1 MLLTNARDL
10 HARIRSR
17 LDAPES
23 GFALITVIGIM
34 AITVIIAMAIT
45 GSAINAVSFTTSTR
59 AGVQARATA
68 DAGIDTAWVSM
79 SKGAFTCAGSGSL
92 EGGSYSTTTSYF
104 AASGT
109 ALSCVGGV
117 ASGVPAKAVVNAR
130 GVAANAGVAGGSSGN
145 ERNLTALFDI
155 VVDPGT
161 VVLDEVVFT
170 EGDMHLNNN
179 VNFTDTTGKAN
190 LYSNSN
196 ISCAANDPKVQGS
209 VYVQGNF
216 TAPNQCKVSGTVWAG
231 GEVSLSSQVS
241 VQGDVYSAGGAP
253 GGSASIN
260 LGTAF
265 VAGSVVANGDV
276 VLNGNS
282 NQQYCPLNGY
292 NAKVCGSIVSLEST
306 ISIGNGGKVGGG
318 LYARGNVDLGTTN
331 SERIV
336 GGNVVSNAGSLQASN
351 YGNSGYRVGGYVA
364 VRGTSD
370 LPKERIG
377 NAASSCSASAG
388 FVACNPVNPATPM
401 AAIPAALNFPTNT
414 RVVAPPRQSLPRI
427 NMYPDSAL
435 AAKWA
440 GWTVQH
446 VACAAAKA
454 TIAAGHS
461 GKLLLVVDGCTSPIE
476 WENTTISLK
485 GDLAIMSPAG
495 FNTRNDN
502 TINST
507 VAGVKHNLLWIV
519 PSDATLASGANLATW
534 TAPIATDPSYTKPSC
549 PSGAFGDININ
560 KLRITDVKTFMYTPC
575 DLIMSN
581 EIVGFTGQMYSGTSA
596 MPSNSTFVMEQMS
609 VPGATAGAGGT
620 ATVTATQTA
629 RFDARDAR

>member
-1 MLLTNARDL
+1 MLLRL
-10 HARIRSR
+10 FKRLRGSIRSR
-17 LDAPES
+17 LAAAES

-34 AITVIIAMAIT
+34 AVTVIIAMAIT

-59 AGVQARATA
+59 ASVQARATA

-79 SKGAFTCAGSGSL
+79 SKGAFTCTASGSL
-92 EGGSYSTTTSYF
+92 EGGTFSTTTAYF
-104 AASGT
+104 GASGA
-109 ALSCVGGV
+109 ALSCGGGV
-117 ASGVPAKAVVNAR
+117 VAGVPARAVVNSR
-130 GVAANAGVAGGSSGN
+130 GVAANAGVAGSTAGN

-161 VVLDEVVFT
+161 VILDEAVFS

-179 VNFTDTTGKAN
+179 VNFLDPAGKAH
-190 LYSNSN
+190 LYSNGS
-196 ISCAANDPKVQGS
+196 ISCAANDPNVQGS
-209 VYVQGNF
+209 IFVQGNF

-241 VQGDVYSAGGAP
+241 VQGDVYSAGGSP

-265 VAGSVVANGDV
+265 VAGTVVANGDV

-292 NAKVCGSIVSLEST
+292 NAKVCGSIISLEST
-306 ISIGNGGKVGGG
+306 ISISNGGKVGGG
-318 LYARGNVDLGTTN
+318 LYARGNVDIGSTN

-336 GGNVVSNAGSLQASN
+336 GGNVVSNRGGLLASN
-351 YGNSGYRVGGYVA
+351 FGNSGYRVGGFVA
-364 VRGTSD
+364 VQGTSQ
-370 LPKERIG
+370 LPKARIG
-377 NAASSCSASAG
+377 NAASSCSATTG
-388 FVACNPVNPATPM
+388 FGVCNPVSPATPM
-401 AAIPAALNFPTNT
+401 SAIPAALNFPTNT

-427 NMYPDSAL
+427 NMYPDATL
-435 AAKWA
+435 AAQWA

-446 VACAAAKA
+446 VACSAAKEKIA
-454 TIAAGHS
+454 TGYA

-502 TINST
+502 TIKSST
-507 VAGVKHNLLWIV
+507 GTKHNLLWIV
-519 PSDATLASGANLATW
+519 PSDAKLPSGADLATW
-534 TAPIATDPSYTKPSC
+534 TAPIATDPSYSKPSC
-549 PSGAFGDININ
+549 PSGAYGDININ
-560 KLRITDVKTFMYTPC
+560 KLKITDVKTFLYTPC
-575 DLIMSN
+575 DLVMSN
-581 EIVGFTGQMYSGTSA
+581 EVIGFTGQMYSGTSA
-596 MPSNSTFVMEQMS
+596 MPSNSTFVMERIS
-609 VPGATAGAGGT
+609 VPGATSAAGSA
-620 ATVTATQTA
+620 ATVSASQTA
-629 RFDARDAR
+629 RFDARDAP

>member
-1 MLLTNARDL
+1 MLLTRARDL
-10 HARIRSR
+10 HVRIRSR
-17 LDAPES
+17 LDASES

-34 AITVIIAMAIT
+34 AVTVVIAMAIT
-45 GSAINAVSFTTSTR
+45 GSAVNAVSFTTATR

-92 EGGSYSTTTSYF
+92 EGGTYSTSTAYF

-117 ASGVPAKAVVNAR
+117 ASGVPVKAVVNSR
-130 GVAANAGVAGGSSGN
+130 GVAANAGVAGGTSGN

-161 VVLDEVVFT
+161 VVLDEAVFS
-170 EGDMHLNNN
+170 EGNMQLNNN
-179 VNFTDTTGKAN
+179 VNFLDPAGKAH
-190 LYSNSN
+190 LYSNGS
-196 ISCAANDPKVQGS
+196 ISCAANDPTVQGS
-209 VYVQGNF
+209 VFAQGDF

-231 GEVSLSSQVS
+231 GEVSLSSQVN

-265 VAGSVVANGDV
+265 VAGTVVANGDV
-276 VLNGNS
+276 VLNGNT

-292 NAKVCGSIVSLEST
+292 NAKVCGSIISLEST

-318 LYARGNVDLGTTN
+318 LYARGNVDLGSTN

-336 GGNVVSNAGSLQASN
+336 GGNVVSNTGGLQASN

-364 VRGTSD
+364 LRGASQ

-377 NAASSCSASAG
+377 NAASSCSSTPG
-388 FVACNPVNPATPM
+388 FSLCNPVSPATPM

-414 RVVAPPRQSLPRI
+414 RVVPPPRQSLPRI
-427 NMYPDSAL
+427 NLYPDSAL

-440 GWTVQH
+440 GWTIQR
-446 VACAAAKA
+446 VACSAAKA
-454 TIAAGHS
+454 TVAAGFT
-461 GKLLLVVDGCTSPIE
+461 GKLLLIVDDCTSPLE
-476 WENTTISLK
+476 WENTTITLK
-485 GDLAIMSPAG
+485 GDLAIMSRAG
-495 FNTRNDN
+495 FNTRNDL
-502 TINST
+502 TINSSSS
-507 VAGVKHNLLWIV
+507 GVKRNLLWIV
-519 PSDATLASGANLATW
+519 PSDAKQASGADLATW
-534 TAPIATDPSYTKPSC
+534 TTPIASDLSYTKPSC
-549 PSGAFGDININ
+549 PSGAYGDININ
-560 KLRITDVKTFMYTPC
+560 KLRITDVKTFLYTPC
-575 DLIMSN
+575 DLVMSN
-581 EIVGFTGQMYSGTSA
+581 EVVGFTGQMYSGTSA
-596 MPSNSTFVMEQMS
+596 MPSNSTFVMERMS
-609 VPGATAGAGGT
+609 VPGATSGAGST
-620 ATVTATQTA
+620 ATVSASQTA
-629 RFDARDAR
+629 RFDARDAP

>member
-1 MLLTNARDL
+1 MLLTRARDL
-10 HARIRSR
+10 RGRIMSR
-17 LDAPES
+17 LDSPES

-34 AITVIIAMAIT
+34 AITVVIAVAIA

-68 DAGIDTAWVSM
+68 DAGIDTAWLSM
-79 SKGAFTCAGSGSL
+79 SQGAFKCAGSGSL
-92 EGGSYSTTTSYF
+92 SGGTYITSTVYF

-109 ALSCVGGV
+109 ALSCVAGV
-117 ASGVPAKAVVNAR
+117 ASGVPTKAVVNSR
-130 GVAANAGVAGGSSGN
+130 GVAANAGVAGGTAGN

-155 VVDPGT
+155 VVDPAK
-161 VVLDEVVFT
+161 VPLEVAVFS
-170 EGDMHLNNN
+170 EGNMHLNNN
-179 VNFTDTTGKAN
+179 VKFLDPAGKAN
-190 LYSNSN
+190 LYSNGS
-196 ISCAANDPKVQGS
+196 ISCAANDPQVQGS
-209 VYVQGNF
+209 VYVQGDF

-292 NAKVCGSIVSLEST
+292 NAKVCGSIISLEST

-336 GGNVVSNAGSLQASN
+336 GGNVVSNSGGLQASN

-364 VRGTSD
+364 VKGTSQ

-377 NAASSCSASAG
+377 NAASSCAMSTG
-388 FVACNPVNPATPM
+388 FVACNPANPATPM

-435 AAKWA
+435 AGQWE

-446 VACAAAKA
+446 VACSEAKA
-454 TIAAGHS
+454 TVAAGYS
-461 GKLLLVVDGCTSPIE
+461 GKLLLIVDGCTSPIE
-476 WENTTISLK
+476 WENTTITLK

-502 TINST
+502 TIKS
-507 VAGVKHNLLWIV
+507 GVTGPKPSLLWIV
-519 PSDATLASGANLATW
+519 PSDAKLASGANLATW
-534 TAPIATDPSYTKPSC
+534 TAPVASDPNYTKPSC
-549 PSGAFGDININ
+549 PSGSYGDISIN
-560 KLRITDVKTFMYTPC
+560 KLRITDVKTFFYTPC
-575 DLIMSN
+575 DLVMSN
-581 EIVGFTGQMYSGTSA
+581 EVVGFTGQMAAGTTA
-596 MPSNSTFVMEQMS
+596 MPTNSTFVLEQVL
-609 VPGATAGAGGT
+609 VPGATSGAGGT
-620 ATVTATQTA
+620 ATVTASQTA
-629 RFDARDAR
+629 RFDARDAP